1 MRKRDLE
8 IVRYWQQLDTEA
20 GEFVHPEDE
29 GHRFQLRRYGFAD
42 DLFPAPYV
50 GSLADAAVVFAMI
63 NPGLQTG
70 ENSEYVME
78 KRPEMREALE
88 ANLRQDLRGRKYP
101 FMCLDPEL
109 SYHPGYDYWYSR
121 LKRSIEDF
129 ASRYNT
135 SLEDAQGF
143 FADNVAILELV
154 PYHSVEYKGA
164 LHRTLP
170 SSKQALRAFEQL
182 RKERLVIVSRKHRD
196 WGLRKPEAGEIIN
209 DDNLISY
216 YNRAAM
222 IGDQV
227 RARIV
232 EAVYRNIPT

>member
-1 MRKRDLE
+1 MRKRDLA

-20 GEFVHPEDE
+20 ETFIHPEDE
-29 GHRFQLRRYGFAD
+29 GHWHQLRRYGFAD

-50 GSLADAAVVFAMI
+50 ESLADAAVVFAMI

-70 ENSEYVME
+70 ENSEYIME

-109 SYHPGYDYWYSR
+109 SYHPGYSYWYSR

-143 FADNVAILELV
+143 FAANVAILELV

-164 LHRTLP
+164 LHKSLP

-182 RKERLVIVSRKHRD
+182 RREKLVIVSRKHRD
-196 WGLRKPEAGEIIN
+196 WGLRKPETGEIVD

-216 YNRAAM
+216 YNRAAR

-227 RARIV
+227 RERIV